1 MAVTGRDLGA
11 EVADTA
17 AGVVGIRVLSG
28 RALLGSDYGLP
39 GTPRPALGSGH
50 GPGGQQVSCE
60 ACVETP
66 VFFRLPLGRRAA

>member
-11 EVADTA
+11 VVADTA

-66 VFFRLPLGRRAA
+66 VFFRLPLGRRAV